1 VAHRLLAANG
11 RDEQRS
17 GDAMNHRLLVIE
29 EPCTPADASV
39 CSVLTNDDGFACRTV
54 DWGAITPERVDWRD
68 TDAVVA
74 VAVPLTDKASGFL
87 EWLGRQHVDAPTFA
101 VLPTA
106 ANDALLRMTS
116 EATDDFIVSPVR
128 HNELRYRLR
137 RLLGPRRPDVD
148 AVRRRLTEE
157 MGLSQ
162 LVGNAP
168 AFVKV
173 VEQIQVIARS
183 DVAVLITGETGTGKE
198 LCAQAIHHL
207 SRRRPFPF
215 IAVDCATVPDHL
227 FENELFGHARG
238 AFTDAHRDQKGLI
251 AMAEG
256 GTLFLDEVDALSL
269 PAQGKLLRFLQERAF
284 RPLGGER
291 FIRADVNVMAASN
304 HDLDA
309 CVHDKQFRADLYFRL
324 NMLRVHLPP
333 LRERPGDVAL
343 LAAHFLERLT
353 PPDATRRRTFSF
365 ANLRKL
371 SSYRWPGNVREL
383 FNVVQRAVVM
393 SGDRQI
399 IPLELAPDK
408 GPDGMVS
415 TQNFRAARAD
425 AVATFE
431 REYVQQLLRKHD
443 GNVTRAA
450 REAQKER
457 RAFGRLVK
465 KYGIERR
472 LLP

>member
-1 VAHRLLAANG
+1 
-11 RDEQRS
+11 
-17 GDAMNHRLLVIE
+17 
-29 EPCTPADASV
+29 
-39 CSVLTNDDGFACRTV
+39 
-54 DWGAITPERVDWRD
+54 
-68 TDAVVA
+68 VVA
-74 VAVPLTDKASGFL
+74 VAVPLTDKASRFI
-87 EWLGRQHVDAPTFA
+87 EWLGRQHLPTPTFA
-101 VLPTA
+101 VLPTTVSE
-106 ANDALLRMTS
+106 ALLRMTS
-116 EATDDFIVSPVR
+116 EAADDFIVSPVR
-128 HNELRYRLR
+128 HDELRYRLR
-137 RLLGPRRPDVD
+137 RLLGPCPPDID
-148 AVRRRLTEE
+148 ATRRRLTEE

-168 AFVKV
+168 SFVKV
-173 VEQIQVIARS
+173 VEHVQVIARS
-183 DVAVLITGETGTGKE
+183 DVSVLITGETGTGKE

-215 IAVDCATVPDHL
+215 IAVDCAAVPDHL
-227 FENELFGHARG
+227 FENEVFGHARG

-291 FIRADVNVMAASN
+291 FVRADVNVIAATN
-304 HDLDA
+304 HDLDT
-309 CVHDKQFRADLYFRL
+309 CVRDKQFRADLYFRL
-324 NMLRVHLPP
+324 NVLRLHLPP

-343 LAAHFLERLT
+343 LAAHFLARLT
-353 PPDATRRRTFSF
+353 PPDDARRRTFSF
-365 ANLRKL
+365 ASLRKL
-371 SSYRWPGNVREL
+371 SAYHWPGNVREL

-393 SGDRQI
+393 SEDRQI
-399 IPLELAPDK
+399 IPLELAPDR
-408 GPDGMVS
+408 GPGGTAS
-415 TQNFRAARAD
+415 TPNFRTSRAD
-425 AVATFE
+425 AVAAFE

-450 REAQKER
+450 REAEKER

-472 LLP
+472 PLP